1 MTVAL
6 TIDVCGDILP
16 TMIILS
22 GDTDCTIKDL
32 TLPDN
37 LYSVTQEKTWIY
49 ERLMKVWYEKKSP
62 NVRERNR
69 FLSP

>member
-1 MTVAL
+1 MAVAL